1 MAQTTRAA
9 LLTTLALAAGLAAV
23 LSAGCASVERSAPG
37 EAAPAF
43 VLVDRGDYAAA
54 VEAACSVVRAQG
66 FVPTLVDRGA
76 GTIETE
82 PKPSGSLAEPW
93 TWGDHTGGELVE
105 ATLSFERRRVRFEF
119 VPTGFAPARGDSAA
133 PLAGPVLPGSGR
145 GTGAAIDELEG
156 ELELRVAVSV
166 ERQFRPGLQRNTWT
180 RAVGGY
186 ARDTT
191 LPDDGRAPRDL
202 SEWTP
207 VARDERLERFLLARV
222 REELAAR

>member
-1 MAQTTRAA
+1 MAWTIRAT
-9 LLTTLALAAGLAAV
+9 LLTTSMLAFGLAC
-23 LSAGCASVERSAPG
+23 GCATVERPAPG
-37 EAAPAF
+37 ESGPAF
-43 VLVDRGDYAAA
+43 VPVARGDYEAA

-66 FVPTLVDRGA
+66 FVPALVDRGA

-82 PKPSGSLAEPW
+82 PKAAGSLAEPW
-93 TWGDHTGGELVE
+93 TWRDHTGSELVE
-105 ATLSFERRRVRFEF
+105 GTLSFERRRVRFEF
-119 VPTGFAPARGDSAA
+119 VPSGFAPVRSDSAA

-145 GTGAAIDELEG
+145 GTGAAIDEIDG

-191 LPDDGRAPRDL
+191 VPDDGRAPRDL
-202 SEWTP
+202 SAWTP
-207 VARDERLERFLLARV
+207 IARDERLERLLLARV